1 VGLFR
6 RRESLHERLAREG
19 GMVEPQPHD
28 TRPRW
33 GETGIHGVARPREWD
48 AVATVEAPDLAGDSL
63 EFVCLPDGSLL
74 LDDDLD
80 ADAVGP
86 LADAL
91 EQSVR
96 RPFRAQAVRQ
106 DATTWTA
113 AARAIE
119 VVKLPDGVEGDE
131 VVVSSDGGETTV
143 TVDGEDSFGSVPE
156 LERLG
161 TSRFDSYVVRADRL
175 DGNLW
180 DVRVSPL

>member
-1 VGLFR
+1 MGFFR

-19 GMVEPQPHD
+19 GLVEPPPHD
-28 TRPRW
+28 TQPRW

-48 AVATVEAPDLAGDSL
+48 AIVTAEAPELRGDTVE
-63 EFVCLPDGSLL
+63 FVGLPDGTLL
-74 LDDDLD
+74 LDEDVD

-91 EQSVR
+91 EQAVR
-96 RPFRAQAVRQ
+96 PPYRAQAVRRSGS
-106 DATTWTA
+106 TWAA

-119 VVKLPDGVEGDE
+119 VVELPDEVEGDE
-131 VVVSSDGGETTV
+131 VVLSSAHGETELR
-143 TVDGEDSFGSVPE
+143 VDGAPSFGSVPE

-161 TSRFDSYVVRADRL
+161 EARHESYAVRAKRL

-180 DVRVSPL
+180 EYGVSPL